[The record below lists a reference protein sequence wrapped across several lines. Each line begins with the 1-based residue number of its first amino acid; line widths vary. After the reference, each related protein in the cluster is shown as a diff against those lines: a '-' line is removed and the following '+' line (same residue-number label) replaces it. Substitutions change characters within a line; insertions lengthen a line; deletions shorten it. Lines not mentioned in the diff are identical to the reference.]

1 MKIQQI
7 HFLAIFGLLSL
18 LILSF
23 SMQSVQGDS
32 DNTKDDG
39 EVAVDEQEKEEK
51 EEDEELED
59 DSDEPDIE
67 AMSIDGQTIHFG
79 IPGEDDEF
87 HNQHIPE
94 EFKCDA
100 CYILVRKFREAF
112 DKANKK
118 RPSLQKNLPESEI
131 IDLLEDVCS
140 SEWMDVGVKEVN
152 GQPRLS
158 GPGMAIENEPGI
170 MQGGGK
176 WPYRASASKKS
187 FIILDPLAAPCLGR
201 LPRNMHGCTSRSRM
215 HALCMDILGEID
227 EERIYS
233 HYLKGDMDTRICMM
247 DYNVCVKRLSKPKV
261 ARPKKVEL

>member
-39 EVAVDEQEKEEK
+39 EVAVDDQEKEEK

-176 WPYRASASKKS
+176 WPYR
-187 FIILDPLAAPCLGR
+187 
-201 LPRNMHGCTSRSRM
+201 M

-261 ARPKKVEL
+261 AKPKKVEL